1 MSVSFCMFPCSK
13 GHSVRVYL
21 DTILKTLYG
30 SCLEEAPNMA
40 LLVFCM
46 KKHYHKTVKIK
57 MMSLLVVTTPEL
69 GRVFSYVYCF
79 SAHKVIAY
87 KSCLEHIMAGTD
99 L

>member
-1 MSVSFCMFPCSK
+1 
-13 GHSVRVYL
+13 
-21 DTILKTLYG
+21 
-30 SCLEEAPNMA
+30 MA

-87 KSCLEHIMAGTD
+87 KSCLEHIMASTD
-99 L
+99 LYRLFFLRLIAQFFTQIYMNCFVSS